1 MKAGAET
8 MDGGGII
15 EGCVYATGIGN
26 GAGGVGGG

>member
-8 MDGGGII
+8 MDGGGI